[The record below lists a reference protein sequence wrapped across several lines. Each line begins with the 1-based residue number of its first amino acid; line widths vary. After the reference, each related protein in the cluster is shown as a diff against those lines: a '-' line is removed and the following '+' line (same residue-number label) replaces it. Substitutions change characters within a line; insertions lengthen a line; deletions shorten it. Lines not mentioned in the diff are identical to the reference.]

1 MKGDQRRRTYQ
12 RIRGGRHSSR
22 RFHHQTIAVN
32 LPHCP
37 AARTPPP
44 RVNLVYFWEPL
55 SLEAESSRTLRARC
69 PASAPA
75 ILDTSR
81 LLIATAAFIELPPNG
96 GQRQV
101 QSQER
106 PALLFLTRVDVVV
119 RAAADLLARG
129 ALLRDLTSTRWQRNG
144 TSHPQVAALA
154 ARSRRVRDGPNMH
167 TRIAMQET
175 NCHHTAKRG

>member
-1 MKGDQRRRTYQ
+1 MALVQEIPPSNNRSKPPP
-12 RIRGGRHSSR
+12 
-22 RFHHQTIAVN
+22 
-32 LPHCP
+32 LPRSPHP
-37 AARTPPP
+37 SP

-55 SLEAESSRTLRARC
+55 SLEAESSHTLRARC

-106 PALLFLTRVDVVV
+106 RRFALGFYF
-119 RAAADLLARG
+119 
-129 ALLRDLTSTRWQRNG
+129 
-144 TSHPQVAALA
+144 
-154 ARSRRVRDGPNMH
+154 
-167 TRIAMQET
+167 
-175 NCHHTAKRG
+175 